1 MLEEN
6 DIYLSGRFL
15 SVWDESGSLENRY
28 VSDREAS
35 FSIYPE
41 EVAMSAQS
49 RS

>member
-6 DIYLSGRFL
+6 EMYLSGRFL
-15 SVWDESGSLENRY
+15 SVYDESGPLENKY
-28 VSDREAS
+28 ISEREAS

-41 EVAMSAQS
+41 EVAKSAQT